1 MTDTQFSL
9 LLWENNR
16 LAMVIN
22 SDGYPT
28 VIPTDQY
35 ISNVS
40 SKVVSANILNMP
52 IHVLNTHTMTLDQ
65 YKFDT
70 VVNGWIKQ

>member
-1 MTDTQFSL
+1 
-9 LLWENNR
+9 
-16 LAMVIN
+16 MVIN

-52 IHVLNTHTMTLDQ
+52 IHVLNTETMTLDQ

-70 VVNGWIKQ
+70 VNGWIKQ